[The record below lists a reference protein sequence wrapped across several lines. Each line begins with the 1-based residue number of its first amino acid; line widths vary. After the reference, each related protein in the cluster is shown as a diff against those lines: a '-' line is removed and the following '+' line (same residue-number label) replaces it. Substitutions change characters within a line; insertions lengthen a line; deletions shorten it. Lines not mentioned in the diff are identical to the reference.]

1 MTVVLHARVD
11 GDGPPVL
18 VLHGFTGSGES
29 MSELAAGLR
38 DRWRVVRLDLVGHGE
53 SDAPHAAAE
62 YTMECCVDQVAAA
75 LDSLGIAATHV
86 IGYSM
91 GGRTALA
98 LAAWRPERVRS
109 AILIGASAGLA
120 DAGARAERRRADEA
134 LAVDIERDGLDRFV
148 EHWLSLPLFAT
159 QRHLG
164 AEALARARAQR
175 LRNRPHGLANSLRC
189 MGTGAQPPLHD
200 ALRDIRVPIRIVVGE
215 LDTKF
220 AAIAD
225 ELAVLLPGAEV
236 NAIPDAGH
244 ACHVEA
250 PRTFLRMARRFLDA
264 VDHGAAKAPPTHPT
278 HAGAHS

>member
-1 MTVVLHARVD
+1 MTVALHARVD

-29 MSELAAGLR
+29 TSELAAGLR

-62 YTMECCVDQVAAA
+62 YTMERCVDQVAAA
-75 LDSLGIAATHV
+75 LDSLGIGSAHV

-109 AILIGASAGLA
+109 AILVGASAGLA
-120 DAGARAERRRADEA
+120 DAAARAERRRADEA
-134 LAVDIERDGLDRFV
+134 LAVRIEQDGLDRFV
-148 EHWLSLPLFAT
+148 EHWMSLPLFAT
-159 QRHLG
+159 QHRIG
-164 AEALARARAQR
+164 ADALARARAQR
-175 LRNRPHGLANSLRC
+175 LRNRPHGLANSLRG
-189 MGTGAQPPLHD
+189 MGTGAQPPLHE
-200 ALRDIRVPIRIVVGE
+200 ALRGIRVPVRLVVGE
-215 LDTKF
+215 LDAKF

-225 ELAVLLPGAEV
+225 ELAASIPDAEV

-250 PRTFLRMARRFLDA
+250 PRAFLRIARRFLEE
-264 VDHGAAKAPPTHPT
+264 VEHGAAKAAPTHPT